1 MAPLSMWNVLA
12 VAAISLHSVYAT
24 PAPNPKVVAFNF
36 EKKTVP
42 ISSPLYSRRLSK
54 RANSYTG
61 TLYNAEDNTLY
72 LINATI
78 GTPGQPFSLQLDT
91 GSSDIWV

>member
-1 MAPLSMWNVLA
+1 MAPLSTWSVFA

-36 EKKTVP
+36 EKKSVP
-42 ISSPLYSRRLSK
+42 ISNTLNSRRLSK
-54 RANSYTG
+54 RAKTYTG
-61 TLYNAEDNTLY
+61 TLYNAEDATLY